1 MKAKKWIGVDIHKKQ
16 ITICILKS
24 KGEKEQHVYE
34 RTSEGIEEF
43 LSHVDS
49 KTIIGI
55 ESKTW
60 TRDFAVKCIKKAQDV
75 IIFNTVE
82 LKKMMSK
89 RKKTDKIDSSKIA
102 LILRRFEK
110 EELSI
115 CEIKSDEYAEV
126 KGLLNI
132 RERLVRK
139 KTETKNEII
148 AMLDYWGSSRKE
160 KFFMN
165 IEDDK
170 RWINERV
177 NIPVSIRLAI
187 IKLIEIIEI
196 YEEQIKALDNE
207 IEEKLKDNKGYNAI
221 RSSIKGI
228 GKTTGAYIVSKIETI
243 KRFDSHKKLVSYFGL
258 APRVNESDNKGT
270 NGHISKNTDKGLL
283 RVLVQAAWIS
293 IKYNMEMKAFY
304 DRLRV
309 KSCKQKAIIA
319 VARKLVVNAFYI
331 LKQAEA

>member
-1 MKAKKWIGVDIHKKQ
+1 M
-16 ITICILKS
+16 
-24 KGEKEQHVYE
+24 
-34 RTSEGIEEF
+34 
-43 LSHVDS
+43 
-49 KTIIGI
+49 
-55 ESKTW
+55 
-60 TRDFAVKCIKKAQDV
+60 
-75 IIFNTVE
+75 
-82 LKKMMSK
+82 
-89 RKKTDKIDSSKIA
+89 
-102 LILRRFEK
+102 ILRRFEK

-115 CEIKSDEYAEV
+115 CEIKSDSYAEV

-165 IEDDK
+165 MEKDK
-170 RWINERV
+170 IWINERTG
-177 NIPVSIRLAI
+177 IPVSIRIAI
-187 IKLIEIIEI
+187 IKLIEIIEV
-196 YEEQIKALDNE
+196 YEEQIKAFDDE

-221 RSSIKGI
+221 KSSIKGI

-243 KRFDSHKKLVSYFGL
+243 KRFENHKKLVSYFGL
-258 APRVNESDNKGT
+258 APRVNESDDKGT
-270 NGHISKNTDKGLL
+270 KGHISKNTDKGLL

-293 IKYNMEMKAFY
+293 IKYDMDMKAFY
-304 DRLRV
+304 ERLRA
-309 KSCKQKAIIA
+309 KSCTQKAIIA